1 MGRSNNQGLQQ
12 PTISNND
19 EMIIFAGYSG
29 IGWDLYSISNPNK
42 LEHKVVQPT
51 NFIKN
56 KSPDGEKIVDL
67 RRHKSV
73 KNFEVIENCGH
84 FSFLENPKRVAEIIA

>member
-1 MGRSNNQGLQQ
+1 MFLQGSKE

-73 KNFEVIENCGH
+73 KNFEEKMIIQIG
-84 FSFLENPKRVAEIIA
+84 FLLKAINILIII